1 VIDRERGGG
10 RCWDS
15 NNREVLRI
23 WLGGVCLIWDSKIEV
38 LVGGGGGGELGWRFH
53 DVNYWSGWIWVV
65 LAIVKAGLGIAAV
78 DPGLET
84 PDVYIHMYSD

>member
-1 VIDRERGGG
+1 M
-10 RCWDS
+10 
-15 NNREVLRI
+15 
-23 WLGGVCLIWDSKIEV
+23 IWDSKIEV
-38 LVGGGGGGELGWRFH
+38 LVGGGGGELGWRFH